1 MHWIQDLVS
10 LIIAASMAY
19 HVLAMYE
26 VTRFARGLRTPL
38 GSSFRPPVT
47 LLKPLVLWDNQTREN
62 LASFCHQR
70 YPAYQMLVGIPAH
83 LDVETLVAELT
94 PLADGTTLQWA
105 VCDQQIA
112 VNPKLNQVLQL
123 MPLAQ
128 HEILVLSDADMRVTP
143 DYLARIVAPLQ
154 EPDVGVVTA
163 LYSVREVPT
172 LPAAV
177 EALMINVDF
186 APSVLVARRLF
197 GVRFAFGASIALRRD
212 VLEAIGGFTALADYL
227 ADDFQIG
234 HRAAEAGY
242 RVVLAEYVVE
252 NRLLPIGFI
261 DLYRHQ
267 LRWARTNR
275 ICRPTG
281 WFFSLITHLSFW
293 ATTWLVLS
301 GFSEAGWRLVGAT
314 LVFRVLEGQYVNA
327 RLNGL
332 RRFWRVAW
340 LMPLKDL
347 FGLAMWVLS
356 FTGNQVHWAGREYQ
370 VLRDGRMR
378 EAEPKAEHPVQG

>member
-10 LIIAASMAY
+10 LIIVASLAY
-19 HVLAMYE
+19 HVLAVYE
-26 VTRFARGLRTPL
+26 VARFARGLRRPL
-38 GSSFRPPVT
+38 ESSFQPPVT
-47 LLKPLVLWDNQTREN
+47 LLKPLVMWNDQTREN
-62 LASFCHQR
+62 LVSFCHQR
-70 YPAYQMLVGIPAH
+70 YPAYQVLVGIPAH
-83 LDVETLVAELT
+83 LDVDALIAELT
-94 PLADGTTLQWA
+94 PLAERTTLQWT
-105 VCDQQIA
+105 VCDEQVA
-112 VNPKLNQVLQL
+112 TNPKLNEVLQL
-123 MPLAQ
+123 LPLAR
-128 HEILVLSDADMRVTP
+128 HGIFVLSDADMRVTP
-143 DYLARIVAPLQ
+143 DYLARVVAPLQ
-154 EPDVGVVTA
+154 EPAVGVVTA
-163 LYSVREVPT
+163 LYSVREAPT
-172 LPAAV
+172 LPGAV

-197 GVRFAFGASIALRRD
+197 GMAFAFGASIALRRE
-212 VLEAIGGFTALADYL
+212 VLEAIGGFAALADYL

-234 HRAAEAGY
+234 YRAAKAGY

-252 NRLLPIGFI
+252 NRLPAMGFI

-301 GFSEAGWRLVGAT
+301 GFSETGWRLVGAT

-347 FGLAMWVLS
+347 FSLAMWALS
-356 FTGNQVHWAGREYQ
+356 FTGNQVHWAGREYR

-378 EAEPKAEHPVQG
+378 ELGAKSPVHR

>member
-10 LIIAASMAY
+10 LIIAASLAY

-26 VTRFARGLRTPL
+26 VTRFARGLRRPP
-38 GSSFRPPVT
+38 GSSFQPPVT
-47 LLKPLVLWDNQTREN
+47 LLKPLVVWNDQTREN
-62 LASFCHQR
+62 LVSFCRQR
-70 YPAYQMLVGIPAH
+70 YPAYQMLVGIPVR
-83 LDVETLVAELT
+83 LDADALIAELI
-94 PLADGTTLQWA
+94 PLAEGTALQWA
-105 VCDQQIA
+105 VCDEQVA
-112 VNPKLNQVLQL
+112 TNPKLNQVLQL
-123 MPLAQ
+123 LPLAR
-128 HEILVLSDADMRVTP
+128 HEILVLSDADMRVDP
-143 DYLARIVAPLQ
+143 NYLSCTVAPLQ
-154 EPDVGVVTA
+154 EPEVGVVTA
-163 LYSVREVPT
+163 LYSVREAST
-172 LPAAV
+172 LSALV

-197 GVRFAFGASIALRRD
+197 GMAFAFGASIALRRD
-212 VLEAIGGFTALADYL
+212 VLEAIGGFAALADYL

-234 HRAAEAGY
+234 HRAAKAGY

-252 NRLLPIGFI
+252 NRLPAMGFI

-293 ATTWLVLS
+293 ATTWLALS

-314 LVFRVLEGQYVNA
+314 LVFRALEGQYVNA

-347 FGLAMWVLS
+347 FSLAMWVLS
-356 FTGNQVHWAGREYQ
+356 FTGSQVHWAGREYR
-370 VLRDGRMR
+370 VMWDGRMR
-378 EAEPKAEHPVQG
+378 ELEAKSPVHR